1 MSNLLKIVFIY
12 FWLLWI
18 SKIIANNIL
27 KGKLSKFKNKIPIG
41 FIMFVGIYQI
51 FIYVIQLFHLP
62 TFILCVIIILLT
74 FGILIKNLYE
84 NKKVEFLNKVEI
96 IFSITI
102 LIISFIFFY
111 FNQLT
116 LGGGYSLADNFFY
129 LDMINVNSCLLYTSN
144 LFLI

>member
-102 LIISFIFFY
+102 LIISP
-111 FNQLT
+111 
-116 LGGGYSLADNFFY
+116 
-129 LDMINVNSCLLYTSN
+129 INTGWGI
-144 LFLI
+144 LFG